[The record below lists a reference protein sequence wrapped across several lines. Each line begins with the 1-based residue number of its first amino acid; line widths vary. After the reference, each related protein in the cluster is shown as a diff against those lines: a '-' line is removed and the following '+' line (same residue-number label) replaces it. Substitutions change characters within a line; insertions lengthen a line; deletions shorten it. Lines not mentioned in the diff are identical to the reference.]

1 MLITEIKPG
10 KRNTYYVFAEN
21 EFLFSAYEDI
31 LYKFSIKENAD
42 IGKEILIEAQ
52 KEQNVMYA
60 KNKALDILSR
70 AVCSEKALYNKL
82 VSKGIDKEA
91 ASVAVAYAKDYGY
104 INDENI
110 LPDIIK
116 HLINDKKYGKQRIFS
131 YLYSKGFDKELI
143 FAALEET
150 EDEPTERIIS
160 LIEKEKADM
169 SDRKALSKL
178 YAKLQ
183 RKGYSFSQIK
193 AAMKQFTDMEFEE

>member
-10 KRNTYYVFAEN
+10 KRNTYYIFVEN

-31 LYKFSIKENAD
+31 LYKYSLKEN
-42 IGKEILIEAQ
+42 KEVDKDTLIAAQ
-52 KEQNVMYA
+52 KEQNIMYA

-70 AVCSEKALYNKL
+70 AAVSEKALFNKL
-82 VSKGIDKEA
+82 VTKGIDKDA
-91 ASVAVAYAKDYGY
+91 AAVAVAYAKDYGY
-104 INDENI
+104 INDEAL

-143 FAALEET
+143 STALEDT
-150 EDEPTERIIS
+150 EDDPTERIIT

-169 SDRKALSKL
+169 DDRKAVSKL

-193 AAMKQFTDMEFEE
+193 AAMREFTDMEFEE